1 MSKVKFFQ
9 KYVKSQGQGHKV
21 KIFGRERKVLS
32 QGTHMCNMKALS
44 LLVKKLW
51 PRLSLLW
58 TDRRTDRR
66 TDRQTDRVIPIYP
79 PKLRLRGV

>member
-1 MSKVKFFQ
+1 
-9 KYVKSQGQGHKV
+9 
-21 KIFGRERKVLS
+21 
-32 QGTHMCNMKALS
+32 MCNMKAQS
-44 LLVKKLW
+44 LLVQKLM

-58 TDRRTDRR
+58 TDGRTDGR